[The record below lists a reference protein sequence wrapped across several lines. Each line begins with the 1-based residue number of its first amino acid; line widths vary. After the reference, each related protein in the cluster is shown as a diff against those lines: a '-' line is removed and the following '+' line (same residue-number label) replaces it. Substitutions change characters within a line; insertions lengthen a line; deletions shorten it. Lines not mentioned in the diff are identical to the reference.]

1 MGFAECPPRGHSAKI
16 LYDYFFKKE
25 PALKKDYLKNSTK
38 AKKKKFAEW
47 QMLGA
52 LGKHWTRELNPR
64 LPPCCL
70 GLPAA
75 PRMPSHATARASG
88 RSLASARASGHR
100 LRAPAFSLAPARS
113 RRPRSVAPA
122 RQRRPRPR
130 TVPSSGAS
138 CLGVGGSGGR
148 AGDVGGRLTACGR
161 SRGNFPKKVCGPP
174 QLEID
179 LCLARHRGSDLAA
192 LVSIGIVRCSH

>member
-1 MGFAECPPRGHSAKI
+1 
-16 LYDYFFKKE
+16 
-25 PALKKDYLKNSTK
+25 
-38 AKKKKFAEW
+38 
-47 QMLGA
+47 
-52 LGKHWTRELNPR
+52 
-64 LPPCCL
+64 
-70 GLPAA
+70 
-75 PRMPSHATARASG
+75 MPSHATARASG

-161 SRGNFPKKVCGPP
+161 SRGNFPKKEEARSVGLLRIKRLANFLSCCCGSTGTASPR
-174 QLEID
+174 
-179 LCLARHRGSDLAA
+179 LCTNPSGRR
-192 LVSIGIVRCSH
+192 